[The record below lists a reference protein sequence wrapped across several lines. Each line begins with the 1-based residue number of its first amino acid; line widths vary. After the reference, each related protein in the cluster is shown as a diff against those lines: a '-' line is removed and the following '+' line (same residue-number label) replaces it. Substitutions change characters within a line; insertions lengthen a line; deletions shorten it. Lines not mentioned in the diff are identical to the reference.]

1 MSRCVNPCFYTYF
14 GCFEGQDISSSTSF
28 HTALQGIWRWKHG
41 QIKVDGA
48 LKFPLHIWWMIDLN
62 ISWTCQY
69 FVIKFGENKQT
80 NANGLVMFIASSPI
94 FTDPRTPEKDLSA
107 ALEVVAMSTEV
118 KTWVMNRFEF
128 KSQISYLNIGW
139 GWLNDISCH
148 NISIINWNKKYIY
161 IPYCSHLW
169 LNIVK
174 WLNGNIHQPGIFI
187 PNVHDLQPEISYPII
202 SQTWIHSILFMKI
215 FHQLETVRYFNGRL
229 P

>member
-1 MSRCVNPCFYTYF
+1 MFLYIFWVLWGSRY
-14 GCFEGQDISSSTSF
+14 
-28 HTALQGIWRWKHG
+28 
-41 QIKVDGA
+41 
-48 LKFPLHIWWMIDLN
+48 
-62 ISWTCQY
+62 
-69 FVIKFGENKQT
+69 IKFHKFAHCTARYLEMETWPDKGGRGSEIPSPHLMNDWSQHLMDLPVLCDQIWGKQT

-148 NISIINWNKKYIY
+148 NISIINWNKIYIY